1 MPKLWNETIEAHRNT
16 VRDATLDA
24 TAALVAEHGLMSVT
38 MSRIAQ
44 ETGIGRA
51 TLYKYFP
58 DVESILVAW
67 HERQVAH
74 HLEQLE
80 AVRDRITDPGRR
92 LHAVLE
98 TYALISYERHERHG
112 HHGTDMTALLHQGPA
127 VTQAHERLLGLVR
140 DLVAEGATGAT
151 LRADVAPE
159 ELAAYC
165 LHALGAAAGLPS
177 KAAVRR
183 LVAVTLAGLS
193 AEAHPVPAAP
203 AEAEDS
209 LGRGRH
215 HGHHRHGSH

>member
-1 MPKLWNETIEAHRNT
+1 MPKLWNETIEAHRNA

-58 DVESILVAW
+58 DVESILAAW

-80 AVRDRITDPGRR
+80 AVRDRIVDPGQR

-98 TYALISYERHERHG
+98 TYALISYERHG
-112 HHGTDMTALLHQGPA
+112 HHGTDMAALLHQGPA
-127 VTQAHERLLGLVR
+127 LTQTHQRLLQLVR
-140 DLVAEGATGAT
+140 DLVAEGAASGAMRT
-151 LRADVAPE
+151 DVVAD

-177 KAAVRR
+177 KAAVQR
-183 LVAVTLAGLS
+183 LVAVTLTGLRPS
-193 AEAHPVPAAP
+193 GHVIEEAVSPDEDAP
-203 AEAEDS
+203 AH
-209 LGRGRH
+209 GHRH
-215 HGHHRHGSH
+215 HRGHGSP